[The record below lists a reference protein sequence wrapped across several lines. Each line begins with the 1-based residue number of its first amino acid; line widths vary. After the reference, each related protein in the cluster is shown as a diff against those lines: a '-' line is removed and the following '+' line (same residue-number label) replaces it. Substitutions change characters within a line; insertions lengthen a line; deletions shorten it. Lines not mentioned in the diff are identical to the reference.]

1 LPLKG
6 YDAEHAEQKE
16 SKQLGDPQEFQN
28 LLGRGLLD
36 SAYRFGK
43 QRREQLGHSMHT
55 QRRMLGAIAI
65 LAAEGN
71 VGTARTP
78 VPNGASALSF
88 ALGSEQGREMQFLR
102 LATRHPDV
110 ARIVEKLI
118 PSAGIR

>member
-1 LPLKG
+1 
-6 YDAEHAEQKE
+6 
-16 SKQLGDPQEFQN
+16 
-28 LLGRGLLD
+28 
-36 SAYRFGK
+36 
-43 QRREQLGHSMHT
+43 MHT

-118 PSAGIR
+118 PSAEIR